1 MNHNKVK
8 QTAFDTVSKI
18 RKSFMNHNKVKQTAF
33 DIVSK
38 IRKSFMNHNKVK
50 QIAFDTVSKIRK
62 SFMNHN
68 KGLTLLEL
76 LVAIVIL
83 GIISAIAIPQYTGYK
98 KTTEYNAL
106 NVDLQVIRRQLGV
119 CMALTQDIDECKTK
133 DDLDLDIK
141 GLTDDIGANSAG
153 TDFCAQ
159 IDRTI
164 AGETVKSCIQ
174 IKVDNGMVKK
184 QSFSKKMCVK
194 NNTDPD
200 ETCNDNAY
208 EPVCGDELLFDK
220 GTCSADGECGAGAK
234 CVGPLAGVCDKTAGT
249 CS

>member
-1 MNHNKVK
+1 MNNNKVK
-8 QTAFDTVSKI
+8 QT
-18 RKSFMNHNKVKQTAF
+18 
-33 DIVSK
+33 
-38 IRKSFMNHNKVK
+38 
-50 QIAFDTVSKIRK
+50 AFDTVSKIRK

-83 GIISAIAIPQYTGYK
+83 GIISTIAIPQYTGYK
-98 KTTEYNAL
+98 TTTEYNAL

-133 DDLDLDIK
+133 GDLELDIK
-141 GLTDDIGANSAG
+141 GLTDDIGANSAE

-174 IKVDNGMVKK
+174 IEVDNGLVKK
-184 QSFSKKMCVK
+184 QTFSKKMCVK
-194 NNTDPD
+194 NNTVST
-200 ETCNDNAY
+200 ETCTDAAY
-208 EPVCGDELLFDK
+208 EPVCDDDLLFDK
-220 GTCSADGECGAGAK
+220 GTCSADGDCGTETDVK
-234 CVGPLAGVCDKTAGT
+234 CVGPLAGECDSAGT

>member
-8 QTAFDTVSKI
+8 QT
-18 RKSFMNHNKVKQTAF
+18 
-33 DIVSK
+33 
-38 IRKSFMNHNKVK
+38 
-50 QIAFDTVSKIRK
+50 AFDTVSKIRK

-133 DDLDLDIK
+133 GKLDLDIK

-174 IKVDNGMVKK
+174 IKVDSGIVE
-184 QSFSKKMCVK
+184 QQTFSKKMCVK
-194 NNTDPD
+194 NNDPD
-200 ETCNDNAY
+200 PDPAGVNCADDAY
-208 EPVCGDELLFDK
+208 QPACGDDLLFDK